1 VRSFLL
7 AKLLQ
12 NALSPFI
19 LPLVF
24 SFLPLRGLFVEG
36 AGWFLKNAKQVQPRP
51 KAHLWNMAGRNAFL
65 HFSVP
70 VFFSQG
76 WCENR
81 ILGVNRPCLGVFS
94 PSHGLFTP
102 SNLFRAVLW
111 LCGEEVGKSGG

>member
-36 AGWFLKNAKQVQPRP
+36 AGWF
-51 KAHLWNMAGRNAFL
+51 F
-65 HFSVP
+65 
-70 VFFSQG
+70 
-76 WCENR
+76 
-81 ILGVNRPCLGVFS
+81 
-94 PSHGLFTP
+94 
-102 SNLFRAVLW
+102 
-111 LCGEEVGKSGG
+111 